1 MHVKLL
7 SPLEINDLQYLGGTW
22 NLQSNLQERHFFYK
36 EALEPTFII
45 ESFRFR
51 VFIGVSTPPFQIT

>member
-22 NLQSNLQERHFFYK
+22 NLQSNLQERLFFNE
-36 EALEPTFII
+36 EAFESTFII

-51 VFIGVSTPPFQIT
+51 VFNGVPMPLFQIT